1 MTPLTLTEV
10 ADRQRQRSV
19 RALKLAD
26 EAFAG
31 SSGPCDLGNEFWRTV
46 GRECELCYALL
57 AGATPED
64 AMLLAD
70 RVLLPLAL
78 RENTSRSDIER
89 AALQTVIHEL
99 RMDLASWRERG
110 AAWPLASM
118 AAEPT
123 R

>member
-1 MTPLTLTEV
+1 MT
-10 ADRQRQRSV
+10 A
-19 RALKLAD
+19 
-26 EAFAG
+26 
-31 SSGPCDLGNEFWRTV
+31 PCS
-46 GRECELCYALL
+46 

-64 AMLLAD
+64 AILLSD
-70 RVLLPLAL
+70 RALLTLAL

>member
-10 ADRQRQRSV
+10 ADRQRQRSEN
-19 RALKLAD
+19 AIKLAE

-31 SSGPCDLGNEFWRTV
+31 APGPCDLGDEFWRTV
-46 GRECELCYALL
+46 ARECELCYALL
-57 AGATPED
+57 SGATPED

-70 RVLLPLAL
+70 RVLLTLAL

-99 RMDLASWRERG
+99 RMDLASWRGVVRE
-110 AAWPLASM
+110 WPLAS
-118 AAEPT
+118 AAV
-123 R
+123 